1 MSHIEIKNGTTTTD
15 QGKFLR
21 RALPVSYTDI
31 QIKKKNGK
39 MRMLT
44 VPSRDL
50 KLVQQEICERIL
62 NKIPVHDAAHGFV
75 KGRSTLTH
83 AKLHVGKPLVI
94 TIDLKDFF
102 ESITEKMVEAVF
114 RREIATWGI
123 IPGETVAS
131 MVAAHVP
138 PYVRLTT
145 YCGSIPQGAPTSP
158 ALSNLVCRNLDLC
171 LSMLAGSPDSFG
183 ERFTYS
189 RYADD
194 LAFSF
199 KKPPD
204 HLYDFFRRVES
215 YIREAGFSENRSKRR
230 IMKASGRQEVT
241 GLVVNE
247 RVSIR
252 REDRRKLRA
261 TIHQADEIEPWL
273 EGYCAHVDFI
283 TKRGKI

>member
-102 ESITEKMVEAVF
+102 ESITERQVERIFTRIDAGGLRTF
-114 RREIATWGI
+114 G
-123 IPGETVAS
+123 S
-131 MVAAHVP
+131 DAHSAFFTQ
-138 PYVRLTT
+138 LTT
-145 YCGSIPQGAPTSP
+145 WRGSLPQGAPTSP
-158 ALSNLVCRNLDLC
+158 VLSNLVCRNLDLG
-171 LSMLAGSPDSFG
+171 LSKFMSGIG
-183 ERFTYS
+183 GVYS

-199 KKPPD
+199 PSLPQYTID
-204 HLYDFFRRVES
+204 VFFEYVDG
-215 YIREAGFSENRSKRR
+215 YITQEGFSENRSKRR